1 MKIHGFLIACLAAMA
16 LPCARPAAASEVLFD
31 GAGFMQGQQSF
42 EDSFALSGPGTL
54 TLTLSNIAW
63 PEPLANLE
71 MLVST
76 PQGLLG
82 PEVGPETESFKIT
95 QASQIYVQW
104 FGTAQGPLNVGV
116 YGLKINW
123 APTAVPLPSS
133 VLLLLS
139 GLVMLV
145 WSRRQMAAPRGHRD

>member
-1 MKIHGFLIACLAAMA
+1 MKIHELLMAIGCVAAAA
-16 LPCARPAAASEVLFD
+16 LTCARPAAASEVLFN

-82 PEVGPETESFKIT
+82 PEVGPETESFSIT

-145 WSRRQMAAPRGHRD
+145 WRRRQVAAPHD

>member
-1 MKIHGFLIACLAAMA
+1 MKIHGSLIACVAVAVLA
-16 LPCARPAAASEVLFD
+16 CARPALASEVLLD
-31 GAGFMQGQQSF
+31 SAGFLQGQQSF
-42 EDSFALSGPGTL
+42 EDSFTLSGPGTL

-63 PEPLANLE
+63 PEPLANLD

-82 PEVGPETESFKIT
+82 PEVGPETESLKIT

-145 WSRRQMAAPRGHRD
+145 WSRRRTAIARTHRD